1 MAKPGGT
8 ANPRPSAPRTT
19 WQPKMVE
26 GHSVHRD
33 RFLLHAEEMLGRR
46 DRLQASEKIWGAAA
60 HTVKQVA
67 RRRRWPC
74 TSHEDLRD
82 IARYLSDKGSYLV
95 GGTDSL
101 FIGFKAAESYHE
113 NFYRDTLSV
122 PEIRRGLRNAE
133 QLVALLTQLDET
145 LPLSLA
151 PPRGRDYKGY
161 EKRHQR
167 ALARAL

>member
-1 MAKPGGT
+1 
-8 ANPRPSAPRTT
+8 
-19 WQPKMVE
+19 MVE

-60 HTVKQVA
+60 HAVKQVA

-82 IARYLSDKGSYLV
+82 IARYLSDKGSYL
-95 GGTDSL
+95 SNEINAL
-101 FIGFKAAESYHE
+101 FAAAESYHE
-113 NFYRDTLSV
+113 NFYADTRSV
-122 PEIRRGLRNAE
+122 PGIRAGLQDVKR
-133 QLVALLTQLDET
+133 LVALLTQLDET

-167 ALARAL
+167 ALARAP

>member
-1 MAKPGGT
+1 MAKLEGKAG
-8 ANPRPSAPRTT
+8 PRPSAPRTT
-19 WQPKMVE
+19 RQPKMVE

-33 RFLLHAEEMLGRR
+33 RFLRHAEEMLDKR

-60 HTVKQVA
+60 HAVKQVA

-74 TSHEDLRD
+74 SSHEDLRD
-82 IARYLSDKGSYLV
+82 IARYLSDKGSYMSWP
-95 GGTDSL
+95 GEIHAL
-101 FIGFKAAESYHE
+101 FTSAESYHV
-113 NFYRDTLSV
+113 NFYADARSV
-122 PEIRRGLRNAE
+122 ADIRAGLRNAE
-133 QLVALLTQLDET
+133 RLVSLLTQLDET

-167 ALARAL
+167 ALARAS

>member
-1 MAKPGGT
+1 MAKLGGK
-8 ANPRPSAPRTT
+8 ASLRPPTPRTT
-19 WQPKMVE
+19 RQPKMVE

-33 RFLLHAEEMLGRR
+33 RFLRHADEMLDKR

-60 HTVKQVA
+60 HAVKQVA

-82 IARYLSDKGSYLV
+82 IARYLSDKGSYLS
-95 GGTDSL
+95 GDINAL
-101 FIGFKAAESYHE
+101 FTAAESYHA
-113 NFYRDTLSV
+113 NFYADTRSV
-122 PEIRRGLRNAE
+122 PGIRAGLQDAKR
-133 QLVALLTQLDET
+133 LVSLLTTLDET

-151 PPRGRDYKGY
+151 PPSGRDYQGY

-167 ALARAL
+167 ALAREP

>member
-1 MAKPGGT
+1 MAKLKGKAGL
-8 ANPRPSAPRTT
+8 RPSAPRTT
-19 WQPKMVE
+19 RQPKMVE
-26 GHSVHRD
+26 GHGVHRD
-33 RFLLHAEEMLGRR
+33 RFLRHAEEMLDKR

-60 HTVKQVA
+60 HAVKQVA

-74 TSHEDLRD
+74 SSHEDLRD
-82 IARYLSDKGSYLV
+82 IARYLSDKGSYLS
-95 GGTDSL
+95 GETDSL

-122 PEIRRGLRNAE
+122 PDIRRGLRNAE
-133 QLVALLTQLDET
+133 RLVSLLTTLDET

-167 ALARAL
+167 TLARAS

>member
-1 MAKPGGT
+1 MAKLGGK
-8 ANPRPSAPRTT
+8 ASLRPPTPRTT
-19 WQPKMVE
+19 RQPKMVE

-33 RFLLHAEEMLGRR
+33 RFLRHADEMLDKR

-60 HTVKQVA
+60 HAVKQVA

-82 IARYLSDKGSYLV
+82 IARYLSDKGSYLT
-95 GGTDSL
+95 GGMDSL

-122 PEIRRGLRNAE
+122 PDIRRGLRNAE
-133 QLVALLTQLDET
+133 QLVSLLTQLDET

-151 PPRGRDYKGY
+151 PPSGRDYQGY

-167 ALARAL
+167 ALARAS

>member
-1 MAKPGGT
+1 MAKLGEKVSS
-8 ANPRPSAPRTT
+8 RPSAPRERA
-19 WQPKMVE
+19 QPKMVE

-60 HTVKQVA
+60 HAVKQVA

-74 TSHEDLRD
+74 SSHEDLRD
-82 IARYLSDKGSYLV
+82 IARYLSDKGAYLS
-95 GGTDSL
+95 GEINAL
-101 FIGFKAAESYHE
+101 FTAAESYHA
-113 NFYRDTLSV
+113 NFYADTRSV
-122 PEIRRGLRNAE
+122 PGIRAGLQDAKR
-133 QLVALLTQLDET
+133 LVSLLTQLDKT

-167 ALARAL
+167 ALARAS

>member
-1 MAKPGGT
+1 MAKLEGKAGL
-8 ANPRPSAPRTT
+8 RPSAPRTT
-19 WQPKMVE
+19 RQPKMVE
-26 GHSVHRD
+26 GHGVHRD
-33 RFLLHAEEMLGRR
+33 RFLRHAEEMLDKR

-60 HTVKQVA
+60 HAVKQVA

-74 TSHEDLRD
+74 SSHEDLRD
-82 IARYLSDKGSYLV
+82 IARYLSDKGSYLS
-95 GGTDSL
+95 GEADSL

-122 PEIRRGLRNAE
+122 PDIRRGLRNAE
-133 QLVALLTQLDET
+133 RLVSLLTTLDET

-167 ALARAL
+167 ALARAS